1 MFRKVTYD
9 EAVQI
14 GNDFANTHK
23 GAAKKMVFSK
33 GAAEVEQQMRDAGF
47 TELSIKVVLEDYKS
61 GDLSDAVYLRSSDGI
76 VFYKY
81 PTDTEVYASLWHEN
95 GHRAIRKIYGNDLS
109 EVERVFNT
117 LPEDIRNEKI
127 EELEERGYTKEE
139 FPKET
144 VCYFIQDAYTIG
156 ALDNAKV
163 DLTDFGKAYPDMKD
177 FANFVQ
183 QIINYTRHGKGN
195 EDFVS
200 KAEGEFSQ
208 GKINTRLQERD
219 ARGREEGT
227 GTSETATGGLTEE
240 VRTLFSKREQLGE
253 DEVVLTENAVAALGE
268 KVNAPARVVNDVES
282 LPENKRDKKGWVE
295 NGEVVV
301 VMDNHVS
308 MEDAMQTVLHEVVGR
323 KGLRAVM
330 GEEFDVLLD
339 HVYKNLP
346 KGVKSRINNA
356 VMTRFVT
363 PRQATEEYVAELAEK
378 NSPALNDIKQ
388 RVGDYFRNAMNLEVE
403 DGELRYM
410 LWKNNQR
417 KQTPSVVSMVQDR
430 AMETETNTGDN
441 GTRFRTVRDAKVSY
455 EKGVRGWWNKFK
467 EGHYDRLRSVRK
479 AQEAIAAETG
489 MSISDSEDVYS
500 YAEHLPSINKIMKEQ
515 FDNKFLTPFVKLLK
529 RIYDVKLNGKKLDEK
544 SVERY
549 TNAKHGLERNRDMAV
564 ANALT
569 TVEEVDGKKKPVF
582 NKDAYEDW
590 QSKKA
595 AILAENITWE
605 EKQDKL
611 DALAKTY
618 GAKLKDYS
626 GLTAIFDPEGKMKYK
641 QLRDEAIKYVTVME
655 DAIGK
660 KDIDNLWKIIKR
672 MTVFSL
678 KQSYESGLLGK
689 DMYESISKRYEYYVP
704 LRGFTEETAEDYY
717 DYLAADHTPL
727 NSVIKR
733 AEGRKS
739 EADNIFATILNMA
752 NSAIVFG
759 NKNRLKQRVLNLATR
774 NKNSLLSV
782 DRAWYEK
789 KGEDVWE
796 LALPVTN
803 ENMTEEEL
811 AQAYAD
817 FEAEMKRK
825 EALGEAER
833 QKEGLNIK
841 TRVISDQSKAQ
852 HAIRVKRNGREY
864 VVWVNASPTMANAVN
879 GMLREEESVWALN
892 AIDAIN
898 KFRSKMVT
906 QFSPTFVFTNLFRDV
921 QSASTVYGIRRGAKA
936 LGQFEKNVMSNSVKM
951 RGLYKK
957 FKKGLLNEDVPL
969 ERYFKE
975 FLENGGETGYT
986 EMISIEEY
994 NKALNKLTEG
1004 LNIKNATGRAL
1015 EAAGEGIEFANRCV
1029 ENLCRFSAYMTSR
1042 ENGMSILQSINDA
1055 KEVSVNFNRKG
1066 SGAMGAGV
1074 MKRLYMFYNPAVQ
1087 ALAQR
1092 SLLAN
1097 KYPKRMIPLL
1107 AGEFALGA
1115 MQPILFATISA
1126 LASSAFG
1133 DDDETWDEKFNRAMG
1148 RYYNLTDYRR
1158 RGSICLPLGD
1168 GVFHPPLAH
1177 ESRVFFG
1184 LGELAASIVNGH
1196 ETYDNIPAQ
1205 VMDIIG
1211 QSLPLNPVEGWA
1223 QTGNLIESLLMNLT
1237 PDALKPFAENAINR
1251 DFAGN
1256 KIHNASDMN
1265 DYLPEYMR
1273 GKKSTAEIYNKISKL
1288 LSGGESN
1295 FERGILDENAA
1306 WLVNPSKLEHLVE
1319 GYLGG
1324 AYTFAEKLVRSAS
1337 WAMGNEENADVR
1349 NIPFVSSFYTPIDK
1363 YEAVPSAE
1371 RTRRDWE
1378 DAFEYYQGE
1387 IKLLDGKEKAAKRGE
1402 KFGME
1407 NATETLE
1414 AMKNGEALM
1423 IDVFNDGNK
1432 KLKELYADMDAART
1446 AKDFDEVEVIDQEI
1460 YAQKRFITERMEQ
1473 MAENPAVGYTFNTY
1487 KSEGEYGERETYGD
1501 VRDVNIINEFQKTL
1515 APLYEA
1521 YKENWATL
1529 NEDEQNALYQKNEK
1543 MVSLYNSLKSK
1554 ERVISNNKKLMKN
1567 NPEMA
1572 DEYMNNIRTLRAEA
1586 IDLINSYNE

>member
-1 MFRKVTYD
+1 MFRKMN
-9 EAVQI
+9 EHAEEF
-14 GNDFANTHK
+14 NKTHK
-23 GAAKKMVFSK
+23 GGVPVVEIDPNNMEADF
-33 GAAEVEQQMRDAGF
+33 AEDGF
-47 TELSIKVVLEDYKS
+47 ATEE
-61 GDLSDAVYLRSSDGI
+61 
-76 VFYKY
+76 
-81 PTDTEVYASLWHEN
+81 
-95 GHRAIRKIYGNDLS
+95 
-109 EVERVFNT
+109 
-117 LPEDIRNEKI
+117 I
-127 EELEERGYTKEE
+127 EELKERMKKGVAAVYNTDKKIIYLLVPSQDKESVYSTCWHEDTHAAIDFLGLTPEMMDEFYSFAQGKKKEAFEALLDKIGYEIEEYPEE
-139 FPKET
+139 SL
-144 VCYFIQDAYTIG
+144 AYGVQAMHI
-156 ALDNAKV
+156 LDNWGAETLSK
-163 DLTDFGKAYPDMKD
+163 LFGS
-177 FANFVQ
+177 
-183 QIINYTRHGKGN
+183 T
-195 EDFVS
+195 
-200 KAEGEFSQ
+200 AEGAQRQMEIIQPLIDYINNGRQ
-208 GKINTRLQERD
+208 GTQSSVGEVVRDRGMYNNTANQKKTAET
-219 ARGREEGT
+219 EGT
-227 GTSETATGGLTEE
+227 GATATGGLTEGGISF
-240 VRTLFSKREQLGE
+240 RKAEQMGE
-253 DEVVLTENAVAALGE
+253 DEVVLTGNAVAALG
-268 KVNAPARVVNDVES
+268 KKLNIPARVVNDVES
-282 LPENKRDKKGWVE
+282 LPENKRDKKGWIE

-301 VMDNHVS
+301 VLDNHVS
-308 MEDAMQTVLHEVVGR
+308 MEDAMQTVLHEIVGR

-330 GEEFDVLLD
+330 GEEFDALLD
-339 HVYKNLP
+339 NVYKNLP
-346 KGVKSRINNA
+346 KSVKSRINNA

-363 PRQATEEYVAELAEK
+363 PRQAVEEYLAELAGK
-378 NSPALNDIKQ
+378 GDVSDDVKQ
-388 RVGDYFRNAMNLEVE
+388 WMRDYFRNEMNLEVE
-403 DGELRYM
+403 DGELQYM

-417 KQTPSVVSMVQDR
+417 KQTPNVISMVQDR
-430 AMETETNTGDN
+430 VMEVETNTGDN
-441 GTRFRTVRDAKVSY
+441 GTRFRTANDTAKDAY
-455 EKGVRGWWNKFK
+455 EKNVRGWWNKVK

-479 AQEAIAAETG
+479 ALETIADETG
-489 MSISDSEDVYS
+489 MPISDSEDVYS

-515 FDNKFLTPFVKLLK
+515 FDNKFLTPFIKLLK
-529 RIYDVKLNGKKLDEK
+529 RIYDVEFNGKKLDEK

-582 NKDAYEDW
+582 NKGAYEDW
-590 QSKKA
+590 QTKKA

-641 QLRDEAIKYVTVME
+641 QLRDEAIKYVTEME
-655 DAIGK
+655 GTIGK
-660 KDIDNLWKIIKR
+660 KSINELWKIVKG
-672 MTVFSL
+672 MTDFSL
-678 KQSYESGLLGK
+678 KQSYESGLLSK
-689 DMYESISKRYEYYVP
+689 DMYQSISKRYEFYVP

-774 NKNSLLSV
+774 HKSSLLSV

-803 ENMTEEEL
+803 ENMTEEQL

-817 FEAEMKRK
+817 FEADMKRK

-841 TRVISDQSKAQ
+841 TRVISDQNKAQ

-864 VVWVNASPTMANAVN
+864 IVWVNASPTMANAVN
-879 GMLREEESVWALN
+879 GMLREEETGWALS
-892 AIDAIN
+892 AIDAVN

-906 QFSPTFVFTNLFRDV
+906 QFSPTFVLTNLYRDV
-921 QSASTVYGIRRGAKA
+921 QSASVVYGVRRGAKA
-936 LGQFEKNVMSNSVKM
+936 LGQFEMNVMGNSVKM
-951 RGLYKK
+951 MGLYVK
-957 FKKGLLNEDVPL
+957 FKKGTLDESVPL

-994 NKALNKLTEG
+994 NKALNELTEK

-1015 EAAGEGIEFANRCV
+1015 EAAGKGVEFANRCV

-1042 ENGMSILQSINDA
+1042 ENGISILQSVNDA

-1074 MKRLYMFYNPAVQ
+1074 AKRLFMFYNPAVQ
-1087 ALAQR
+1087 ALVQR
-1092 SLLAN
+1092 YLLAKN
-1097 KYPKRMIPLL
+1097 YPKRMIPVL

-1126 LASSAFG
+1126 LASSAF
-1133 DDDETWDEKFNRAMG
+1133 DDDETWEEKFNRAMG

-1158 RGSICLPLGD
+1158 RGSVCLPLGD
-1168 GVFHPPLAH
+1168 GVFNPPLAH

-1184 LGELAASIVNGH
+1184 LGELAMSWYNGH

-1205 VMDIIG
+1205 AMDIIG

-1223 QTGNLIESLLMNLT
+1223 QTGNLTESLLLNLT
-1237 PDALKPFAENAINR
+1237 PDALKPFAENAVNR

-1265 DYLPEYMR
+1265 AHLPEYMR
-1273 GKKSTAEIYNKISKL
+1273 GKKSTAEIYNRISKL
-1288 LSGGESN
+1288 LSGGESG
-1295 FERGILDENAA
+1295 FERGFLDENAS

-1337 WAMGNEENADVR
+1337 WAMGNEENADAR
-1349 NIPFVSSFYTPIDK
+1349 NIPFVSSFYTPIGK
-1363 YEAVPSAE
+1363 YEEIPSAE

-1378 DAFEYYQGE
+1378 RAFDYYQGE
-1387 IKLLDGKEKAAKRGE
+1387 MKLLDGKEKAAKRGL

-1407 NATETLE
+1407 NAAETLE
-1414 AMKNGEALM
+1414 AMQGGEALM
-1423 IDVFNDGNK
+1423 VDVFNDGNK
-1432 KLKELYADMDAART
+1432 ILKELYADIDAART
-1446 AKDFDEVEVIDQEI
+1446 AKDFDKVKEIDQEI

-1473 MAENPAVGYTFNTY
+1473 MVENPAIGYTFKTN
-1487 KSEGEYGERETYGD
+1487 KSEGAYGERETYGD
-1501 VRDVNIINEFQKTL
+1501 VRDANIINDFQTEL
-1515 APLYEA
+1515 QPI
-1521 YKENWATL
+1521 
-1529 NEDEQNALYQKNEK
+1529 Q
-1543 MVSLYNSLKSK
+1543 
-1554 ERVISNNKKLMKN
+1554 
-1567 NPEMA
+1567 
-1572 DEYMNNIRTLRAEA
+1572 DEYMKVEDWKAYKKLHEKELDMYDDLKEIEGDISYEKSKMKENPVYAEEGMTKIRTLRAKAVE
-1586 IDLINSYNE
+1586 LINKYRNE